1 MKRWLLAFAALAA
14 LLPLDDPFSTVAPLT
29 AAERIAAIVNKQVIL
44 SSDVD
49 ERTMEAAARMQV
61 DPSDSV
67 SMGKLRSDVL
77 GQMVEKEVLLAE
89 AQRQTITV
97 APADVN
103 QAVSREVDNLKQ
115 RLGPDEYQR
124 ALARERMTEA
134 DLRKKYEPDIRDQ
147 LMISRLV
154 SKEVQSKVTATDAE
168 VRAYWEANRDS
179 IGKKPETLTLAHI
192 LIAFEPDSVQLKRS
206 KARADSLRNLI
217 IKGRPFD
224 EVARNFSDDPSAKVG
239 GDLGTFARGVMVSEF
254 EDVAFNLKP
263 MEISKPVR
271 TRFGYHVI
279 QVLQH
284 IAATDSTEEQIHA
297 RHVMV
302 QAKPTP
308 ADEERARKKATAVR
322 DTLMRGADFSD
333 MARRY
338 SADTATRDSGGVL
351 GEIAIPSLPANLRE
365 PLSGLSVGEISV
377 PFKREAGYHIFKVLE
392 RSPEVEYKY
401 DDIKDDLKQVVMNK
415 KMEEAYKRWYEKVRK
430 TVNVEMKE

>member
-1 MKRWLLAFAALAA
+1 MKRWWLAVAVLAA
-14 LLPLDDPFSTVAPLT
+14 LLPLDDPFSAVETLS

-44 SSDVD
+44 SSDID
-49 ERTMEAAARMQV
+49 ERTQEAGARLNL
-61 DPSDSV
+61 DPRDSV
-67 SMGKLRSDVL
+67 SVARLRASVL
-77 GQMVEKEVLLAE
+77 SQMVEKEVLLAE
-89 AQRQTITV
+89 AQRQAIV
-97 APADVN
+97 VSPADVN
-103 QAVSREVDNLKQ
+103 QAVSREIDNLKT
-115 RLGPDEYQR
+115 RLGPDEYPR
-124 ALARERMTEA
+124 ALAHEKMTEA

-168 VRAYWEANRDS
+168 VRAYWDANRDS
-179 IGKKPETLTLAHI
+179 IGRKPETVNLAHI

-279 QVLQH
+279 QVLEH
-284 IAATDSTEEQIHA
+284 IAPTDSTEEQIHA

-308 ADEERARKKATAVR
+308 ADEE
-322 DTLMRGADFSD
+322 
-333 MARRY
+333 
-338 SADTATRDSGGVL
+338 
-351 GEIAIPSLPANLRE
+351 
-365 PLSGLSVGEISV
+365 
-377 PFKREAGYHIFKVLE
+377 
-392 RSPEVEYKY
+392 
-401 DDIKDDLKQVVMNK
+401 
-415 KMEEAYKRWYEKVRK
+415 
-430 TVNVEMKE
+430 

>member
-1 MKRWLLAFAALAA
+1 MKRWLLAVAALAA
-14 LLPLDDPFSTVAPLT
+14 LLPLDDPLSAVVPLS

-89 AQRQTITV
+89 AQRQTIVV

-103 QAVSREVDNLKQ
+103 QAVSREIDNLKQ

-124 ALARERMTEA
+124 AMTRERMTEA

-168 VRAYWEANRDS
+168 VHAYWEANRDS

-192 LIAFEPDSVQLKRS
+192 LIAFEPDSVQLKRC

-284 IAATDSTEEQIHA
+284 FAATDSTEEQIHA

-322 DTLMRGADFSD
+322 DTLMRGTDFSD

-392 RSPEVEYKY
+392 RTPEVDYKY

-415 KMEEAYKRWYEKVRK
+415 KMEEAYKRWYDKVRK